1 MPCYRT
7 KFAKYGLVSSS
18 SSKSIRS
25 LLSDSSSTSGISDDL
40 SSDSG
45 SKSVKQTPQ
54 NAQNGILSETSDYQ
68 RSTPSPRDEGLYL
81 EEVASMAFQVHD
93 EFVDSHLQKPDLGFE
108 DYSPLFS
115 SWPESP
121 NDRKTIYLHNQKLKV
136 LPDFVYDPKIMFHRP
151 EVLLSPIKKEEPCE
165 EKNSICGDGD
175 VGGLLTVKM
184 EDSLHESHQHRHHH
198 HRRKRKKRKRGDFPS
213 AYCKSFMQNL
223 IKPAR
228 FHFFS
233 DSKTQESISSS
244 SSSSTNKFSSLPGE
258 SHNPFL
264 PICKKS
270 SFLFG
275 NDEEF
280 DEAPPILQLED
291 YEIEEEIGVILHPEN
306 VKLRVTDEIAPSS
319 SDEEK
324 LFQKSIVE
332 LQEEGM
338 DSNSSTLSLHS
349 THLFTPSPKKEE
361 DLEEEEELE
370 GDIEEEESSTSPIPI
385 IPSKIRFPSQN
396 LHKGTIDCKW
406 EGCKH
411 FFISHGKLSDHLR
424 LYHVE
429 SQFSESTFICLW
441 DGCKVYGKKSCSQSW
456 LEKHVPTHG
465 GKYSFSCIVSGCKM
479 RFSTEKFLQRHVN
492 NHFNDRDNT
501 SSSDQSS
508 TMAKKILAE
517 NPSESSKNLKRAGVK
532 LKYRRTVFSARIF
545 DVFDIG
551 VMSSIKASV
560 LALEKSKRA
569 YSVEEDWEDEG
580 GEDVIKFTI
589 ASVKGFR
596 KRMNSEGISMREA
609 LVMWAPEN
617 ILEDEWIEATGLKD
631 LEKVVRL
638 RELPVESRDVLG
650 KALFGSTESKSRRKR
665 AKTLVVS

>member
-184 EDSLHESHQHRHHH
+184 EDSLHEI
-198 HRRKRKKRKRGDFPS
+198 PS
-213 AYCKSFMQNL
+213 TPPSPPSKETQEAET
-223 IKPAR
+223 
-228 FHFFS
+228 

-291 YEIEEEIGVILHPEN
+291 YEIEEEN
-306 VKLRVTDEIAPSS
+306 WN
-319 SDEEK
+319 EEK

-370 GDIEEEESSTSPIPI
+370 GDIEE
-385 IPSKIRFPSQN
+385 KR
-396 LHKGTIDCKW
+396 TIDCKW

>member
-1 MPCYRT
+1 MKVEVKEECKGMDYEDFLLYRWSSLALGDGESSSFET
-7 KFAKYGLVSSS
+7 LFPLFPPPGTDKGGIGKKKHKKRALSGADEGECENGTQIKRSLVSSS

-184 EDSLHESHQHRHHH
+184 EDSLHEI
-198 HRRKRKKRKRGDFPS
+198 PS
-213 AYCKSFMQNL
+213 TPPSPPSKETQEAET
-223 IKPAR
+223 
-228 FHFFS
+228 

-291 YEIEEEIGVILHPEN
+291 YEIEEEN
-306 VKLRVTDEIAPSS
+306 WN
-319 SDEEK
+319 EEK

-370 GDIEEEESSTSPIPI
+370 GDIEE
-385 IPSKIRFPSQN
+385 KR
-396 LHKGTIDCKW
+396 TIDCKW